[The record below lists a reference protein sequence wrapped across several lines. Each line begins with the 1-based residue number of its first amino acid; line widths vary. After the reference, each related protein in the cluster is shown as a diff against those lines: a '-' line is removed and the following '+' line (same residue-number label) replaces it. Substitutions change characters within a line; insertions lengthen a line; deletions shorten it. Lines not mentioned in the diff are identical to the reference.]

1 MANSKRVNAAEV
13 FDAAVDESAVQSNAE
28 VTEANENRTPAPK
41 VREKTREE
49 LIAEEIARNEEYVEV
64 DLFRD
69 NAKYKDE
76 VNVAVG
82 NENCVIKRGMKVRVK
97 RKFALAIEESLRE
110 DFRVAEVIRRE
121 TERADF

>member
-28 VTEANENRTPAPK
+28 VTEANENRTSAPK

-69 NAKYKDE
+69 NAKYKDD
-76 VNVAVG
+76 VYVAVG

>member
-1 MANSKRVNAAEV
+1 MANSKRVN
-13 FDAAVDESAVQSNAE
+13 AAVDESAVQSNAE
-28 VTEANENRTPAPK
+28 VTEANENRTSAPK

-69 NAKYKDE
+69 NAKYKDD
-76 VNVAVG
+76 VYVAVG

>member
-28 VTEANENRTPAPK
+28 VTEANENRTSAPK

-69 NAKYKDE
+69 NAKYKDD
-76 VNVAVG
+76 VYVAVG

-110 DFRVAEVIRRE
+110 DFSVAEVIRRE

>member
-41 VREKTREE
+41 VREKTHEE

-69 NAKYKDE
+69 NAKYKDD
-76 VNVAVG
+76 VYVAVG